1 MVALPRKLCKF
12 AKLLENCYQLKKN
25 YTMKKILLLFVLATI
40 STGLFAQSL
49 SLSDE
54 HGPIAAGATILVVG
68 DPADPTIVAHID
80 CKNIGSAALDVKV
93 FRRVVNVLPGS
104 SSYFCW
110 GACFSPTTDTSL
122 TQITLQPD
130 ETTSEFSGDYEPK
143 EQVGSSFI
151 SYVFYDKNNMADS
164 VSVTVEFKASP
175 AGIEDELASKIN
187 FSNAYPNPANKVAYF
202 DYAMPA
208 EVNQAKL
215 IVSNLLGAVVET
227 VNITANDNRIEL
239 NTNNLKNG
247 LYICSLEVQNSVV
260 MTKKLVV
267 NH

>member
-1 MVALPRKLCKF
+1 
-12 AKLLENCYQLKKN
+12 
-25 YTMKKILLLFVLATI
+25 MKKIILLFVFATL
-40 STGLFAQSL
+40 SAGLLAQSL
-49 SLSDE
+49 ALSDE
-54 HGPIAAGATILVVG
+54 HGPIAPGSTVLVVG
-68 DPADPTIVAHID
+68 DPEDPTIVAHID
-80 CKNIGSAALDVKV
+80 CKNNASTALDVKV
-93 FRRVVNVLPGS
+93 FRRIVNVLPNTGN
-104 SSYFCW
+104 YFCW
-110 GACFSPTTDTSL
+110 LACFSPTTDTSL
-122 TQITLQPD
+122 TQITLQPG

-143 EQVGSSFI
+143 SQIGSSFI
-151 SYVFYDKNNMADS
+151 TYVFYDLNNMSDS

-260 MTKKLVV
+260 MTKKLVI